1 MPGYPWVFPGTPGY
15 AWVPPGMPGYPRVCP
30 GMPGYPWYDR
40 PETVQ
45 RQPRD
50 SLLLFGVLEVL
61 FVASPGSVWPVE
73 RPKSGR
79 DFIITTLS
87 EYRAQMYMSGLKVMS

>member
-1 MPGYPWVFPGTPGY
+1 MPGYL
-15 AWVPPGMPGYPRVCP
+15 
-30 GMPGYPWYDR
+30 WYVR

-61 FVASPGSVWPVE
+61 FVASPGSVWPGE
-73 RPKSGR
+73 RPNSGR
-79 DFIITTLS
+79 SFIITTLS
-87 EYRAQMYMSGLKVMS
+87 EYGAKMNMSALKVRSKIWQSFTFLDKT